1 MWIIDFEASGLSKQS
16 YPIEVGLTNGSD
28 EYQALI
34 KPMAHWQY
42 WSDEAEAVH
51 TLSKSQLESD
61 GLNPAHVAH
70 ALNNKLSGQPV
81 YCDSVQWDGF
91 WCNVLFADNSIHQR
105 FEVLDIQ
112 DLIKQSD
119 DRLETF
125 LATRSRLENADE
137 YTLHRALDDAKII
150 WQALNLALKN

>member
-70 ALNNKLSGQPV
+70 TLNNKLSGQPV

-91 WCNVLFADNSIHQR
+91 WCNVLFADNSIHQQ
-105 FEVLDIQ
+105 FEILDIEELLK
-112 DLIKQSD
+112 DSD
-119 DRLETF
+119 DHLEVF
-125 LATRSRLENADE
+125 LAVRSQLENADE
-137 YTLHRALDDAKII
+137 YTVHRALDDAKII
-150 WQALNLALKN
+150 WKALNMALKS

>member
-51 TLSKSQLESD
+51 RITRTQLGSA
-61 GLNPAHVAH
+61 GLDPAHVAH
-70 ALNNKLSGQPV
+70 TLNHKLSEQTV
-81 YCDSVQWDGF
+81 YCDSVHWDSF
-91 WCNVLFADNSIHQR
+91 WCNVLFSDNGIHQR

-112 DLIKQSD
+112 ELLKGSD
-119 DRLETF
+119 DHLGAF
-125 LATRSRLENADE
+125 LAARSQLENADE
-137 YTLHRALDDAKII
+137 YTVHRALDDAKII
-150 WQALNLALKN
+150 WKALQL